1 MINLS
6 HKRDCC
12 GCHACMSICPK
23 SCISMRADEE
33 GFLYPFVDEQAC
45 IDCGLCEKVCPVINQ
60 SEPRRP
66 IEVYAAKS
74 SDEAVRR
81 DSSSGGVF
89 TVVAEGVISD
99 GGVVF
104 GAKFDKEWRV
114 VHAWTDTIEGLVQ
127 FRGSK
132 YVQSCIGNAYKE
144 AEQFLTQGRRVLF
157 TGTPCQVA
165 GLKKYLR
172 KEYDNLTTID
182 VVCHGV
188 PSPLVWHEYLKELVR
203 TRRTDGKNSVSSSL
217 NDLSVI
223 ADISFRDKTMGW
235 KKFGFK
241 IGYVASKATENT
253 VSKSVTE
260 HSIEPF
266 YDNLYMKGFLRNLYL
281 RPSCYA
287 CASKSGKSG
296 SDLTIADFWGVEK
309 SHPELNDEQGVSAL
323 LVYNEDVELGD
334 KMEKVAVEYNDVL
347 SSNTMIERSVAEPI
361 ERAEFWSEFPTRGV
375 AVVATICRRMEPT
388 FLSRVVSFVKRRLG
402 L

>member
-1 MINLS
+1 MINLL

-33 GFLYPFVDEQAC
+33 GFLYPLVDEQAC
-45 IDCGLCEKVCPVINQ
+45 INCGLCEKVCPVINQ
-60 SEPRRP
+60 SEPRNP
-66 IEVYAAKS
+66 IEVYAAKC
-74 SDEAVRR
+74 SDEEIRR
-81 DSSSGGVF
+81 ESSSGGVF
-89 TVVAEGVISD
+89 TAFAERVISD

-114 VHAWTDTIEGLVQ
+114 IHAWTDTIEGLAQ

-144 AEQFLTQGRRVLF
+144 AEQFLQQGREVLF

-188 PSPLVWHEYLKELVR
+188 PSPLVWQEYLKGLECAK
-203 TRRTDGKNSVSSSL
+203 RTDGKNTVSSSL
-217 NDLSVI
+217 NDVSII

-241 IGYVASKATENT
+241 IGYVASKATENS
-253 VSKSVTE
+253 VSKSVVE
-260 HSIEPF
+260 YHIEPF
-266 YDNLYMKGFLRNLYL
+266 YENLYMKGFLRNLYL
-281 RPSCYA
+281 RPSCYN
-287 CASKSGKSG
+287 CAAKSGRSG
-296 SDLTIADFWGVEK
+296 SDLTIADFWGVERN
-309 SHPELNDEQGVSAL
+309 HPELNDERGVSAM
-323 LVYNEDVELGD
+323 LVYNGEVELS
-334 KMEKVAVEYNDVL
+334 EKIEKTAVKYSEVL
-347 SSNTMIERSVAEPI
+347 SSNTMIEQSVIEPH

-375 AVVATICRRMEPT
+375 AVIAVICRRMEPT
-388 FLSRVVSFVKRRLG
+388 FLARVVSFVKRRLG

>member
-89 TVVAEGVISD
+89 TVVAERVISD

-114 VHAWTDTIEGLVQ
+114 VHAWTDTIEGLAQ

-144 AEQFLTQGRRVLF
+144 AEQFLKQGRRVLF

-203 TRRTDGKNSVSSSL
+203 ARRADGKNSVSSSL

-235 KKFGFK
+235 KKYGFR

-253 VSKSVTE
+253 VSESVTE
-260 HSIEPF
+260 YSIEPF
-266 YDNLYMKGFLRNLYL
+266 YNNLYMKGFLRNLYL

-287 CASKSGKSG
+287 CASKSGRSG
-296 SDLTIADFWGVEK
+296 SDLTIADFWGVERN
-309 SHPELNDEQGVSAL
+309 HPELNDERGVSAL

-334 KMEKVAVEYNDVL
+334 KMEKAAVEYNDVL
-347 SSNTMIERSVAEPI
+347 LSNTMIEQSVAEPI
-361 ERAEFWSEFPTRGV
+361 ERAEFWSAFPTRGI

-388 FLSRVVSFVKRRLG
+388 FLARIVSFVKRRLG